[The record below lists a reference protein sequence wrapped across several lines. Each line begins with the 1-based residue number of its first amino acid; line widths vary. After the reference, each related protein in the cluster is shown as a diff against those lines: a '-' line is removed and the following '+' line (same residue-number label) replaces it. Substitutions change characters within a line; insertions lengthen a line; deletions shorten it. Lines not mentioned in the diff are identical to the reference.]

1 MLRTIAGLCAA
12 LILAAAALPAAAQS
26 ASDIH
31 KMPLKPGKGFEHKS
45 SKVELPP
52 TLDGLRLGNLDEFGE
67 GQVDIAARYGVDGV
81 PELLTVYIFRQAS
94 GGLPVWFDRA
104 IHSINASGA
113 FGTPTRLPGGGAFV
127 PPGQTEAAGLIATF
141 SSAKPPFQSTGVAIV
156 PLGDWLIKIR
166 YSSASIAPD
175 QMDAR
180 IRTILGA
187 LHWPG
192 KVPAASAVAEVQPC
206 AAPLRFS
213 GTAQPVK
220 VDGANTLGAALMSV
234 QLDPRPGDVPKPNPV
249 WCKDAMQLPY
259 GALFRGDN
267 ETDGY
272 LIALSDAGLAV
283 RVQPNAANI
292 IASEIDKDAKPNW
305 SVQLIELART
315 TNYVPRDRMP
325 LPDDAARVINEGHY
339 TSRVTTFG
347 KSNIEINS
355 DFLK

>member
-12 LILAAAALPAAAQS
+12 LILSAAALPAAAQS
-26 ASDIH
+26 REEIH
-31 KMPLKPGKGFEHKS
+31 TLPLKPGQGFEHKAT
-45 SKVELPP
+45 KFEMPA
-52 TLDGLRLGNLDEFGE
+52 TLDGLRLGELDEIGE
-67 GQVDIAARYGVDGV
+67 GQVDIFGRYGVDGV

-104 IHSINASGA
+104 IHSLNESGA

-127 PPGQTEAAGLIATF
+127 PPGQTIASGLIATF
-141 SSAKPPFQSTGVAIV
+141 SSAKAPFQSTGVAIV
-156 PLGDWLIKIR
+156 PMGDWLIKIR

-175 QMDAR
+175 QMEAR

-192 KVPAASAVAEVQPC
+192 KIPAPPAVAEVLPC
-206 AAPLRFS
+206 AAPLQFT

-220 VDGANTLGAALMSV
+220 PDGANALGAALMSV
-234 QLDPRPGDVPKPNPV
+234 QLDPKPGDPPKPNPV

-259 GALFRGDN
+259 GALFRADN
-267 ETDGY
+267 ETNGY

-292 IASEIDKDAKPNW
+292 IASEINKDAKPNW
-305 SVQLIELART
+305 SVQLIELARI

-325 LPDDAARVINEGHY
+325 LPDDAAKVINEGHY
-339 TSRVTTFG
+339 ASRVTTFG
-347 KSNIEINS
+347 DSKIEINS